1 MSYSLLAAENY
12 AYFRTFM
19 IASTAG
25 VVSLFPL
32 LFTPAG
38 MLALFNV
45 CLVKLTLVKNK
56 SSRFYTRFCGR
67 SSSSGPCKSDYT
79 SQSPLDSVLA

>member
-1 MSYSLLAAENY
+1 
-12 AYFRTFM
+12 M

-38 MLALFNV
+38 MLRAPQ
-45 CLVKLTLVKNK
+45 CM
-56 SSRFYTRFCGR
+56 SSQADFGKEQIIEVIYSLLWAIVVF
-67 SSSSGPCKSDYT
+67 GPLQQRLYE
-79 SQSPLDSVLA
+79 

>member
-1 MSYSLLAAENY
+1 MIYSLLAAENY

-38 MLALFNV
+38 MLAPLNV

-56 SSRFYTRFCGR
+56 PSRLYIRFCGP
-67 SSSSGPCKSDYT
+67 SSSLGPCNNDYT
-79 SQSPLDSVLA
+79 SESL

>member
-1 MSYSLLAAENY
+1 
-12 AYFRTFM
+12 M

-38 MLALFNV
+38 MHCAPQCISNQADFDKEQIIEVVYSLLWAIIVF
-45 CLVKLTLVKNK
+45 
-56 SSRFYTRFCGR
+56 
-67 SSSSGPCKSDYT
+67 GPLQKRLYE
-79 SQSPLDSVLA
+79 

>member
-1 MSYSLLAAENY
+1 
-12 AYFRTFM
+12 M

-38 MLALFNV
+38 TLCALQFIASQADFRKEQIIEV
-45 CLVKLTLVKNK
+45 VYSLLWAIAVFGPLQQRLYESVAPEP
-56 SSRFYTRFCGR
+56 RFYL
-67 SSSSGPCKSDYT
+67 S
-79 SQSPLDSVLA
+79 

>member
-1 MSYSLLAAENY
+1 MRRSLLAAENY

-38 MLALFNV
+38 
-45 CLVKLTLVKNK
+45 K
-56 SSRFYTRFCGR
+56 
-67 SSSSGPCKSDYT
+67 
-79 SQSPLDSVLA
+79 SPLIGIRRS